1 MMSSFETILND
12 VLSRFDISVS
22 DEVCS
27 KLSRYYELLIEW
39 NEKMNLTAITEPE
52 DVALKHFAD
61 SLSLLSYVDIQQ
73 GASVIDVG
81 TGAGFPGMALKIAR
95 PDIRLTLLDSL
106 NKRLVFLDEV
116 CTELGIDDVTMI
128 HSRAEDGSRTELRDS
143 FDYAVSRAVASL
155 NTLCEYDMPYVRQGG
170 RFIAMKSKDAQTE
183 IDEAKNAL
191 KELCGEIKAVHSFE
205 LGTAGERC
213 IIEIEKT
220 APTPERYPRK
230 SKAIKNKPL

>member
-1 MMSSFETILND
+1 MSNFNS
-12 VLSRFDISVS
+12 VLKSVLTEFDITIS
-22 DEVCS
+22 DEARE

-52 DVALKHFAD
+52 EVALKHFAD
-61 SLSLLSYVDIQQ
+61 CLTLLTYVDIQQ
-73 GASVIDVG
+73 GASLIDVG
-81 TGAGFPGMALKIAR
+81 TGAGFPGMVLRIAR

-106 NKRLVFLDEV
+106 NKRLLFLDEV
-116 CTELGIDDVTMI
+116 CAELGIDDVTLI

-155 NTLCEYDMPYVRQGG
+155 NVLCEYDLPYVKSGG
-170 RFIAMKSKDAQTE
+170 RFVAMKGKDAQAET
-183 IDEAKNAL
+183 DEAENAL

-205 LGTAGERC
+205 LGEAGERC

>member
-1 MMSSFETILND
+1 MSSFEAVLKN
-12 VLSRFDISVS
+12 VLSEFDITVS
-22 DEVCS
+22 DEAGA
-27 KLSRYYELLIEW
+27 KLSLYYELLIEW

-61 SLSLLSYVDIQQ
+61 SLSLLRYVDIPQ

-106 NKRLVFLDEV
+106 NKRLVFLDKV
-116 CTELGIDDVTMI
+116 CAELCVGGVTLI

-143 FDYAVSRAVASL
+143 FDFAVSRAVASL
-155 NTLCEYDMPYVRQGG
+155 NTLCEYDMPYVRTGG
-170 RFIAMKSKDAQTE
+170 RFIAMKGKGAQAE
-183 IDEAKNAL
+183 IDEAENAV